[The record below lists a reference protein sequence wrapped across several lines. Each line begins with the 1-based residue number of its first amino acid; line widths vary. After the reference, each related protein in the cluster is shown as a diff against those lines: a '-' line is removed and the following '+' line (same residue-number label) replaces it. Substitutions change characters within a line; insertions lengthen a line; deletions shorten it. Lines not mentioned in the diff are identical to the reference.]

1 MTDRTGG
8 NHQQHSS
15 GAGIDLLRSIALR
28 AETALRL
35 ESELQTTL
43 LRSIVDATV
52 RLFEAEA
59 ASIALYRPDSDS
71 LEFVIAAG
79 AQGQGVVGR
88 SIAAEQGIA
97 GYVFTTGEPI
107 ALAEPERDPRFARD
121 LAGTG
126 YVPRS
131 ILAVP
136 MRSEGRAT
144 GVLEV
149 LDKEAGTFSLHDI
162 DVATV
167 FADQAAVAIQIGALA
182 LDSQKLLR
190 MMLAG
195 DSPAAETDELH
206 AMISEAT
213 RAQAGDDRFWAFVD
227 AIVAMRLARP
237 EDRDLAIELLDL
249 VRRHAAPTERR
260 SLVTRLRRSPDAR

>member
-1 MTDRTGG
+1 MTEGPDH
-8 NHQQHSS
+8 NHRPPPS

-43 LRSIVDATV
+43 LRSIVEATV

-59 ASIALYRPDSDS
+59 ASIAMYRPDDDT

-79 AQGQGVVGR
+79 GQGQGVVGR

-136 MRSEGRAT
+136 MRSEGRTT

-149 LDKEAGTFSLHDI
+149 LDKEHGAFTLHD
-162 DVATV
+162 VGLATV

-195 DSPAAETDELH
+195 DSPAAETDELNTL
-206 AMISEAT
+206 ISAAT
-213 RAQAGDDRFWAFVD
+213 REQAGDDRFWAFVD
-227 AIVAMRLARP
+227 AIVAMRLTRP
-237 EDRDLAIELLDL
+237 EDRDMAIELLDTI
-249 VRRHAAPTERR
+249 RRHAAPTQQR
-260 SLVTRLRRSPDAR
+260 SLITRLRRTPDAR

>member
-1 MTDRTGG
+1 MTEGADH
-8 NHQQHSS
+8 NHRQAPS

-35 ESELQTTL
+35 EAELQTML
-43 LRSIVDATV
+43 LRSVVDATV
-52 RLFEAEA
+52 ALFEAEA
-59 ASIALYRPDSDS
+59 ASIALYRPDSDT

-88 SIAAEQGIA
+88 SIAADQGIA
-97 GYVFTTGEPI
+97 GYVFATGEPI
-107 ALAEPERDPRFARD
+107 AIADPERDPRFARD

-149 LDKEAGTFSLHDI
+149 LDKQDGTFTLRDI
-162 DVATV
+162 GLASV
-167 FADQAAVAIQIGALA
+167 FADQAAVALQIGALA

-190 MMLAG
+190 LMLAG
-195 DSPAAETDELH
+195 DTPAAEQENLQG
-206 AMISEAT
+206 MISEAT
-213 RAQAGDDRFWAFVD
+213 RDMAGDDRFWAFVD
-227 AIVAMRLARP
+227 AIVEMRVVRP
-237 EDRDLAIELLDL
+237 DDRDLAIELLDL
-249 VRRHAAPTERR
+249 VRRHAAPTRRR
-260 SLVTRLRRSPDAR
+260 SLITRLRR